1 MFSNEAVEMPVIQ
14 QKNKTLDGIWR
25 VAIQGIKGAFHD
37 VAAHHFH
44 VGEKIELVDSET
56 FDELIKNVETG
67 KADAAVM
74 AIENTIAGSL
84 LRNYNLLEGSHL
96 KIHGEI
102 FLRIKQNLMALP
114 GVKISDLREVHS
126 HPIALQQCVEFF
138 KQYPKIRLVET
149 SDTALEAKKIRKN
162 HTRTIGAVAAVRAA
176 EIYGLNLLAESIETF
191 KQNYTRFLYL
201 STHEMSLNMDDAA
214 QPHKVS
220 LVFTAAHSVGSL
232 HHVLAILAIHQ
243 CNLTKI
249 QSAPIMDKP
258 WEYMFFADFTMEDV
272 SRFEE
277 IIEKLRTVTG
287 TLKVFGLYK
296 SGKYFE

>member
-1 MFSNEAVEMPVIQ
+1 MNEKP
-14 QKNKTLDGIWR
+14 WR
-25 VAIQGIKGAFHD
+25 VAIQGVKGAFHD

-44 VGEKIELVDSET
+44 NGDAIELIDSET

-84 LRNYNLLEGSHL
+84 LRNYNLIDNSNL

-149 SDTALEAKKIRKN
+149 TDTALEAQKIRKH
-162 HTRTIGAVAAVRAA
+162 HTRTIGAVASVRAA
-176 EIYGLNLLAESIETF
+176 EIYELTLLAESIETF

-201 STHEMSLNMDDAA
+201 SANDVTFNMDDAE
-214 QPHKVS
+214 QLHKVS

-258 WEYMFFADFTMEDV
+258 WEYMFFADFAMEDV
-272 SRFEE
+272 SRYEE

-287 TLKVFGLYK
+287 SLKVFGLYK
-296 SGKYFE
+296 SGKYYE